1 MEMIFLVI
9 ILIFSIVIHEVA
21 HGAMANHL
29 GDPTAKYAGRLTLNP
44 IKHLDPVGSVLVP
57 LFLII
62 MQSPF
67 LFGWARPVPV
77 NPYNFSDQK
86 YGSAKVAMAGPGA
99 NLLVAIII
107 GFFSRFLPLGE
118 GVRFNIIKA
127 FLERD
132 METLSYLLQG
142 DPFAQIFLIFSFVIF
157 INILLAIFNL
167 LPIPPLDGS
176 HILFTFL
183 PDSMENLKILLN
195 QYGFFILI
203 AFIFLGGFRLIFPLI
218 LEIFSLIT
226 GLLLI

>member
-127 FLERD
+127 FLGRD

-142 DPFAQIFLIFSFVIF
+142 DPFAQIFLIFSFIIF

>member
-44 IKHLDPVGSVLVP
+44 IKHLDLFGSVLVP

-127 FLERD
+127 FLGRD

-142 DPFAQIFLIFSFVIF
+142 DPFAQIFLIFSFIIF